1 MTAVPQTA
9 PASAGAVFLSE
20 LMFPS
25 TPRCLALAAE
35 FRIAELL
42 ADGPLPAGDLAERAG
57 VAAGPLAKVL
67 ALLAED
73 GVFAEVEP
81 GVFANTGL
89 SELLRPGVPGSMDA
103 MARMVGAD
111 WLWSSWGA
119 LDHSLATGKPGFEKV
134 HGTALWPWLQRNP
147 AAAATFNQAMT
158 DFTDALAEAL
168 VAAYPEFAEAGT
180 VCDLG
185 GGQGTYL
192 AAILRRYPALG
203 RGVLA
208 DLPGV
213 IEQARAHPEVAG
225 LAGQGRLEFA
235 PVDFFAGVPAGIGSY
250 VTKQVWHSWPD
261 EALVRLLRR
270 CREASPAARFVA
282 AELVHRAGVPR
293 FVKNFDLVMLVTMSG
308 EVRTE
313 ERFAEVFRRGGYRLN
328 RVVATGTAFSLLEAV
343 PDPDPLD

>member
-35 FRIAELL
+35 FKLAELL
-42 ADGPLPAGDLAERAG
+42 AEGPLPVAELAERAG
-57 VAAGPLAKVL
+57 ATASALAKVL
-67 ALLAED
+67 SLLTED
-73 GVFAEVEP
+73 GVFEEVEP

-103 MARMVGAD
+103 MARMVGAE
-111 WLWSSWGA
+111 WLWASWGA

-134 HGTALWPWLQRNP
+134 HGTALWPWLQKNP
-147 AAAATFNQAMT
+147 SAAATFNQAMT
-158 DFTDALAEAL
+158 DFTDALSDAL
-168 VAAYPEFAEAGT
+168 VSAYPEFAEAGA

-192 AAILRRYPALG
+192 AAILHKYDALG

-208 DLPGV
+208 DLPTV
-213 IEQARAHPEVAG
+213 IEQARTQPDVAK
-225 LAGQGRLEFA
+225 LAEQGRLDFE
-235 PVDFFAGVPAGIGSY
+235 PVDFFAGVPAGIGAY

-261 EALVRLLRR
+261 DALVRLLRK
-270 CREASPAARFVA
+270 CREASPGARFVA
-282 AELVHRAGVPR
+282 AELVHREGVPR

-313 ERFAEVFRRGGYRLN
+313 EQFAEVFRRGGYRLN
-328 RVVATGTAFSLLEAV
+328 RVVSTGTAFSLLEAV

>member
-35 FRIAELL
+35 FKLAELL
-42 ADGPLPAGDLAERAG
+42 ADGPLPVAELAERAG
-57 VAAGPLAKVL
+57 VTAGPLAKVL
-67 ALLAED
+67 SLLTED
-73 GVFAEVEP
+73 GVFEEVEP

-103 MARMVGAD
+103 MARMVGAE
-111 WLWSSWGA
+111 WLWASWGA

-134 HGTALWPWLQRNP
+134 HGTALWPWLQKNP
-147 AAAATFNQAMT
+147 SAAATFNQAMT
-158 DFTDALAEAL
+158 DFTDALSDAL
-168 VAAYPEFAEAGT
+168 VSAYPEFAEAGA

-192 AAILRRYPALG
+192 AAILHKYDALA

-208 DLPGV
+208 DLPSV
-213 IEQARAHPEVAG
+213 IEQARTQPDVAK
-225 LAGQGRLEFA
+225 LAEQGRLDFE
-235 PVDFFAGVPAGIGSY
+235 PVDFFAGVPAGIGAY

-261 EALVRLLRR
+261 EALVRLLRK
-270 CREASPAARFVA
+270 CREASPGARFVA
-282 AELVHRAGVPR
+282 AELVHREGVPR

-313 ERFAEVFRRGGYRLN
+313 EQFAEVFRRGGFRLN
-328 RVVATGTAFSLLEAV
+328 RVVSTGTAFALLEAV